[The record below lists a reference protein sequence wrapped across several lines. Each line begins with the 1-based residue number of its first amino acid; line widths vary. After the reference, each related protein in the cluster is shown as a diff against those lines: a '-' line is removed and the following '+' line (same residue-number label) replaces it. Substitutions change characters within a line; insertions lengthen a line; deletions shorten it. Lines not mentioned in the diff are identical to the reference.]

1 MKKWSRSMTLFSF
14 VWISACVTINVYF
27 PAAEV
32 ESAAKEFVG
41 DVLKGDGSEQPA
53 KDDQSALFDGHD
65 IRLMAHQLNPL
76 NWFIGQAHAQSADI
90 TLSSPAI
97 NALKEKMKSRFSLS
111 LQGYLNQNV
120 VGFTNDGFV
129 EVVDASNLPLRD
141 RQTVKAVV
149 ADENRDRTALY
160 REVAIANDHPEWEEQ
175 IRQAFVK
182 QWIAQANS
190 GWMYQNQSGQ
200 WVKK

>member
-1 MKKWSRSMTLFSF
+1 MTLFSF

-41 DVLKGDGSEQPA
+41 EVLKGDGGETPE
-53 KDDQSALFDGHD
+53 KDDQSGLPDAHD
-65 IRLMAHQLNPL
+65 VRLLAPHLNPL
-76 NWFIGQAHAQSADI
+76 NWFIGQAHAQGADI

-97 NALKEKMKSRFSLS
+97 NALKEKMKTRFSNS
-111 LQGYLNQNV
+111 LQAYLNQNV
-120 VGFTNDGFV
+120 VGFTNDGLV
-129 EVVDASNLPLRD
+129 EVVDASQLSLRD
-141 RQTVKAVV
+141 RQSIKAVV

-175 IRQAFVK
+175 IREAFVK
-182 QWIAQANS
+182 QWIAQAS
-190 GWMYQNQSGQ
+190 AGWMYQNAAGQ
-200 WVKK
+200 WVKKQD

>member
-1 MKKWSRSMTLFSF
+1 MTLFSF

-41 DVLKGDGSEQPA
+41 DVLRGDAESTPE
-53 KDDQSALFDGHD
+53 KDDQSGLFDGRD
-65 IRLMAHQLNPL
+65 VRLLAHQLNPV

-90 TLSSPAI
+90 SLSSPAI
-97 NALKEKMKSRFSLS
+97 NNLKEKMKARFSNS

-120 VGFTNDGFV
+120 VGFTNDGLV
-129 EVVDASNLPLRD
+129 EVVDASQLSLKD
-141 RQTVKAVV
+141 RQSIKAVV

-175 IRQAFVK
+175 IRDAFVK
-182 QWIAQANS
+182 QWIAQAS
-190 GWMYQNQSGQ
+190 VGWMYQNTAGQ
-200 WVKK
+200 WVKKQD

>member
-1 MKKWSRSMTLFSF
+1 MTLFSF

-41 DVLKGDGSEQPA
+41 EVLKGDGGETPG
-53 KDDQSALFDGHD
+53 KDDQSGLLNDLDVRMLAQ
-65 IRLMAHQLNPL
+65 QLNPL
-76 NWFIGQAHAQSADI
+76 TWFIGQARAQGADI

-97 NALKEKMKSRFSLS
+97 NTLKEKMKTRFSNS

-120 VGFTNDGFV
+120 VGFTNDGLV
-129 EVVDASNLPLRD
+129 EVVDASQLSLRD
-141 RQTVKAVV
+141 RQSIKAVV

-175 IRQAFVK
+175 IREAFVK
-182 QWIAQANS
+182 QWIAQANA
-190 GWMYQNQSGQ
+190 GWMYQNAAGQ
-200 WVKK
+200 WVKKQD